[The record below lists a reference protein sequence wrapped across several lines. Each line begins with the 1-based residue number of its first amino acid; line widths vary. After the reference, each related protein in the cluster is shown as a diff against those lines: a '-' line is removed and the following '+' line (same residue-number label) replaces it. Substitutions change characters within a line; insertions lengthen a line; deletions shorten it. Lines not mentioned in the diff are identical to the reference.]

1 MISHPLGREFVSR
14 LKAADE
20 TIVPHDLP
28 ERDTLEKMV
37 QVGWKERKGGGW
49 RERSEGR
56 GGGRGGVL
64 VSCVA
69 VVLLTPASLHFLDG
83 ARRVFTDQANFT
95 CTKRKAP

>member
-37 QVGWKERKGGGW
+37 QVGWKGRKGGG
-49 RERSEGR
+49 
-56 GGGRGGVL
+56 
-64 VSCVA
+64 
-69 VVLLTPASLHFLDG
+69 
-83 ARRVFTDQANFT
+83 
-95 CTKRKAP
+95 